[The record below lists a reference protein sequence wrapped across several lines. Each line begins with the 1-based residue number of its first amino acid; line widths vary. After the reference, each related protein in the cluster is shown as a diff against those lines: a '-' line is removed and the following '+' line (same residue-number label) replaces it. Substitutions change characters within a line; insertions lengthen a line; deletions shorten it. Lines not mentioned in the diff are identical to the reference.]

1 MAKASISRAWD
12 EARIVIARDGG
23 VLATIALALMV
34 LPGMIGD
41 LFLPHANPKAILATP
56 NLIGFIIISLIGL
69 VGQLAVVRI
78 ATGAGGTVGGAI
90 SHAARRMPAYIGACA
105 LWALPLAGL
114 LFFIASNSDPE
125 NPPTGGTA
133 TLILVASLT
142 VIVAIFVLVPRM
154 LMSPAVASNENV
166 GPLQI
171 FQRSWNIT
179 RGNWPRLFGFF
190 LLFVILMI
198 VLMAVVGAVF
208 GSIARL
214 AFGELEP
221 LSVGS
226 LLVSIIA
233 QAVGACLSVLFSVM
247 AARIYLQLASPDH
260 ASTSVPSSRD

>member
-12 EARIVIARDGG
+12 EARVVIARDGG

-34 LPGMIGD
+34 LPGIIGD
-41 LFLPHANPKAILATP
+41 LFLPHTGPKALLTAP
-56 NLIGFIIISLIGL
+56 NMIGFVIISLIGL

-78 ATGAGGTVGGAI
+78 ASGAGGTVGGAI
-90 SHAARRMPAYIGACA
+90 GHAARRIPAYVGACA

-114 LFFIASNSDPE
+114 LYFIASNSDPE
-125 NPPTGGTA
+125 NPPTGGVA
-133 TLILVASLT
+133 TLILAASLA

-171 FQRSWNIT
+171 FQRSWSIT
-179 RGNWPRLFGFF
+179 RGNWARLFGFF
-190 LLFVILMI
+190 MLFVILML
-198 VLMAVVGAVF
+198 VLMAAVGAVF

-221 LSVGS
+221 WSVGS
-226 LLVSIIA
+226 LLVSIVA

-247 AARIYLQLASPDH
+247 AARIYLQLAAPDH
-260 ASTSVPSSRD
+260 ASTSVPSSRG